1 MSQFGS
7 SRSRVTVGAAGSSS
21 ASLLGSLGRA
31 WPALVVLACTLL
43 LAFGAWRYAE
53 RTVRA
58 NEQERFDRVV
68 ATSRTAIDRRLEAY
82 QQILIGVRALF
93 AGSTAVE
100 RAEFRSYVAGLGLE
114 GRYPSLRGIG
124 WVPRVPAAFR
134 AQHEALMR
142 RGGPAGYEIHP
153 VGSQPDHYP
162 LAFLEPFEV
171 FETSVFGLDASTRP
185 ENREAMQRARDT
197 GLGAMS
203 RRLALLRDGGEAGFV
218 IYLPVY
224 RAGGSPATVAE
235 RRQAFE
241 GFVAA
246 AFRPDLMMGVLFG
259 PSLPEPVD
267 LELVDGPEGA
277 P

>member
-7 SRSRVTVGAAGSSS
+7 SRSAATVGAAGSPS
-21 ASLLGSLGRA
+21 ASPLGSLSRG

-43 LAFGAWRYAE
+43 LTFAAWRYAE

-68 ATSRTAIDRRLEAY
+68 VTSRTVIDRRLEAY

-93 AGSTAVE
+93 AGSAAVE
-100 RAEFRSYVAGLGLE
+100 RAEFRSYVTGLGLE
-114 GRYPSLRGIG
+114 GRYPGLRGIG
-124 WVPRVPAAFR
+124 WIPRVPAPLR

-142 RGGPAGYEIHP
+142 RGGPAGYAIHP
-153 VGSQPDHYP
+153 VGSQLDFYP

-171 FETSVFGLDASTRP
+171 FEASVFGLDAGTRP
-185 ENREAMQRARDT
+185 ESREAMEHARDT
-197 GLGAMS
+197 DGVAMS
-203 RRLALLRDGGEAGFV
+203 RRRALLRGGGAGFV

-224 RAGGSPATVAE
+224 RAGASPPAVAE
-235 RRQAFE
+235 RGQAFE

-246 AFRPDLMMGVLFG
+246 AFRPDLM
-259 PSLPEPVD
+259 
-267 LELVDGPEGA
+267 
-277 P
+277 